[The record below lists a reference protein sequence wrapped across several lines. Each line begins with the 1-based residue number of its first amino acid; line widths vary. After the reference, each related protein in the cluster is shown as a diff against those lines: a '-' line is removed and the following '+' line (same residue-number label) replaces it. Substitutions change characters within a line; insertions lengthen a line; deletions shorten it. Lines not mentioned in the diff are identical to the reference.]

1 MKRLLLVITLGAFFS
16 ACDTVPKKEDGKA
29 ADAKVDA
36 KAKVDKKADTKADK
50 KTTKKAN
57 FEDED
62 ISKSKPTAKTE
73 SAAMGKITCVS
84 GTDSRELEMTAADGK
99 ACVLNYTK
107 QGNTQEVASG
117 VADTNHCNEVR
128 DRIKGKLEAAGFKC
142 E

>member
-1 MKRLLLVITLGAFFS
+1 MKRLLLAITLGAFFS
-16 ACDTVPKKEDGKA
+16 ACESAPKKEGNKA
-29 ADAKVDA
+29 ADTKVET
-36 KAKVDKKADTKADK
+36 KAKTDKKADAKAEK
-50 KTTKKAN
+50 KPAKKAN

-62 ISKSKPTAKTE
+62 ISKSNPTAKTE

-84 GTDSRELEMTAADGK
+84 GTDSRDLEMTAADGK